1 MPTNLDRV
9 QVLLQ
14 PDVYAD
20 VMTLAKHNRR
30 SASAMCAELV
40 EAALKR
46 DKYQDQLDEA
56 QIVVP
61 SKPDP
66 RHAIRQ
72 TQLRTYTQPS
82 TANATPHWWEAAAA
96 AVQKVEV

>member
-1 MPTNLDRV
+1 MPTSLDRV

-46 DKYQDQLDEA
+46 DKYQDQLDDA
-56 QIVVP
+56 QIKVP
-61 SKPDP
+61 AQPDP

-72 TQLRTYTQPS
+72 TQLRSYVEVTDGPPTK
-82 TANATPHWWEAAAA
+82 WWQ
-96 AVQKVEV
+96 VQKVGA